1 MKFTFHVSPSIKNN
15 LSTQRIMKELSLSL
29 LVVFVAA
36 VIYYASAWG
45 ADAALHCVSFISLF
59 FNYYICLLT
68 IFAKDYEERY

>member
-45 ADAALHCVSFISLF
+45 ADAALH
-59 FNYYICLLT
+59 NYYICLRIHLR
-68 IFAKDYEERY
+68 KDYEERY